1 MPNSAILG
9 YLDRVSRTKY
19 RAQSAF
25 FENRTTLDS
34 PLLPLE
40 GPPVQNLKI
49 HGLLRDIEKHVA
61 AIEKHERR
69 DTDMNAYDLK
79 QAAAFFEPLVLHHWQ
94 LERLLNVLRCH
105 TDIFKLAAK
114 KRECRSKLDKLVK
127 ESPNTHIPFLKD
139 KLTRDIAAQRQA
151 LESANTKYVQAHL
164 DMLSDEKTKANIQ
177 EALVLATLLNVI
189 FRKGMSVPMLSD
201 NLNLEAHQNEYRELL
216 RDCGI
221 VFDVVEGE
229 DNAPQA
235 HRVESFPAI
244 FAQHPSLLSKDI
256 IPRDP
261 LSSAKYLVSLV
272 LGTQRFHTQNNHW
285 RLGGTRMRR
294 EFIFLNNYLQNST
307 FSAAINAVDPYL
319 RRGLAYVNWMFFI
332 PRLTLNFSL
341 LYHHL
346 FNEKELNPLEREFS
360 YGTRFRAHW
369 TRFWFEL
376 IMDSYWLLNG
386 LTICFVLNGGV
397 LSGPGLYLT
406 LTVQT
411 LDLLCSIIRAG
422 IELYRLYSMKCD
434 LLDLDPNLDIKD
446 DMEKRLQFEAYALG
460 YSVFHFSVLM
470 MSLCLTLPGMAAV
483 SMMWPI
489 VAGVGAVLM
498 AGAIY
503 YMEDNSNRLLMLSI
517 CLAITSMLTVSA
529 LWPVVGGACAVMMT
543 IATYYK
549 NGYLNKD
556 RETLYQPKPEALN
569 ELGRQFSHVAV

>member
-1 MPNSAILG
+1 MHSSAILE
-9 YLDRVSRTKY
+9 YLVRVSRTKY
-19 RAQSAF
+19 QAQSAF

-34 PLLPLE
+34 PQLPLA
-40 GPPVQNLKI
+40 GPLVQNLKI
-49 HGLLRDIEKHVA
+49 HHLLRGIEKHVA
-61 AIEKHERR
+61 AIEKHERLDPDR
-69 DTDMNAYDLK
+69 SVDDLK

-114 KRECRSKLDKLVK
+114 KRECRSNLEKLQKEIRNTRSTFLVSKLRQDI
-127 ESPNTHIPFLKD
+127 EEQ
-139 KLTRDIAAQRQA
+139 KLSIN
-151 LESANTKYVQAHL
+151 LANAEYERAHTA
-164 DMLSDEKTKANIQ
+164 MQNDEKTQANIQ

-189 FRKGMSVPMLSD
+189 FRKGMSAPMLSD
-201 NLNLEAHQNEYRELL
+201 NLNLEAQQKEYRDLL

-221 VFDVVEGE
+221 VFDVEE
-229 DNAPQA
+229 DAAMQA
-235 HRVESFPAI
+235 SRVESFPAI
-244 FAQHPSLLSKDI
+244 FTQHPSLLSKEI

-261 LSSAKYLVSLV
+261 LSKAKYIISLV
-272 LGTQRFHTQNNHW
+272 LRAQSFHTQNNHW
-285 RLGGTRMRR
+285 RLGGTRLRR
-294 EFIFLNNYLQNST
+294 EFIFLNNYMQNST
-307 FSAAINAVDPYL
+307 FSAAINAVDPYV
-319 RRGLAYVNWMFFI
+319 RRGLSYVNWMFFI

-346 FNEKELNPLEREFS
+346 FNEKELNPLERAFP

-376 IMDSYWLLNG
+376 IMDSYWILNG

-397 LSGPGLYLT
+397 FSGPGLYLT

-422 IELYRLYSMKCD
+422 IELYRLYCMKCD
-434 LLDLDPNLDIKD
+434 LLDLDPKLDIKN
-446 DMEKRLQFEAYALG
+446 DMEKRFQFEAYALG

-470 MSLCLTLPGMAAV
+470 LSLCLTLPGMASV

-489 VAGVGAVLM
+489 VAGVGAMLM

-503 YMEDNSNRLLMLSI
+503 YTENNSNRLLMFGI

-529 LWPVVGGACAVMMT
+529 LWPVVGGACAVMIT

-549 NGYLNKD
+549 SRYLNKD
-556 RETLYQPKPEALN
+556 RENLYQPKPEALN
-569 ELGRQFSHVAV
+569 VLGRQYSHVAV